1 MQTANKTNNYTVEGL
16 VAKYRD
22 YVKENTPEWHWKLF
36 EYYDFGYNI
45 PTQLVELGHVLYK
58 LSQSEDTL
66 KSEKRK
72 IETEVLKKIDEYY
85 PGSSTDAEFINIVI
99 NQLSGFEYKLT
110 DYIKQQMINCNA
122 DVQLIAV
129 LYRTVAGDKSNN
141 HALKVLFPYIDSF
154 RNNVFDTEEFDF
166 LCNHFMDVISY
177 EFSNKKDWVGTSIEK
192 LFYDLDV
199 PLTRLSSELKDYL
212 NTIEHSP
219 QENSI
224 CIIDDFDM
232 SDFALLYPNAVFAGG
247 GNFGLETALEQV
259 RIFVEEG
266 ITANTIPFSE
276 YVLPEKKSVDFIVF
290 DAMRVVD
297 GSSDFWEI
305 IEPLYDSLKNGCKMI
320 FLITRNGLHRIV
332 NERAIESMVLF
343 NDDFHVSPAGWIS
356 YVDYFSL
363 VKDQDNILIS
373 IEKKKHSKVR
383 VESRKRNIVATVDAK
398 TLDASFLYPGYY
410 LANRPSDGCPLSALA
425 NIDNNFQKAAD
436 NALVVATQHL
446 SNNYQDAYVGHK
458 ALMSKSWYIKESK
471 NYDSNIVAVDKPGV
485 CLYVNDN
492 DLLIGYIHELRDNKY
507 ARLEYIL
514 YLIPQKGID
523 VRYLSALLLS
533 SEVKQQIISVCDGQI
548 DVYFLRIIIDRIIV
562 PKHTPKQR
570 IEFLAEANYEALLSI
585 QQEMKNKHEVYKKAV
600 RMRKHALTQSLS
612 SIEAMFYALNAYRN
626 RQNGKLSNDDVIS
639 RRKMTTV
646 KDAFEFIGPKLKNM
660 MYTLERIA
668 DVEYSFDNA
677 CWINPEQFLED
688 YIAQSV
694 SGWLNFKPV
703 ITWNKGDNLLKQN
716 IIDPLTKELV
726 ASKGNPKSELFFSK
740 DALKHILNNVVANA
754 VSHGFTDTNRN
765 DYQLRFSWHEE
776 GINLVVEIE
785 NNGTPI
791 PSDRDTASLL
801 EYGVS
806 GALHKDGHNGIGCN
820 EIDDIMRRYEGKV
833 EIVST
838 PDKEFTV
845 KYILTFKSK
854 IILSL

>member
-1 MQTANKTNNYTVEGL
+1 MQTANNTNNYTVEGL
-16 VAKYRD
+16 VAKYRTF
-22 YVKENTPEWHWKLF
+22 VKENTPEWHWKLF
-36 EYYDFGYNI
+36 DNYFDLVYNK
-45 PTQLVELGHVLYK
+45 PFL
-58 LSQSEDTL
+58 LSLSKEALED
-66 KSEKRK
+66 EKRK
-72 IETEVLKKIDEYY
+72 IETDY
-85 PGSSTDAEFINIVI
+85 PGSSADAEFINIVI
-99 NQLSGFEYKLT
+99 NELCRHEYKLK
-110 DYIKQQMINCNA
+110 DYIERQMINSNA
-122 DVQLIAV
+122 DVQLIAI
-129 LYRTVAGDKSNN
+129 LYRTVAGEKCNKY
-141 HALKVLFPYIDSF
+141 AMKVLSPYIESF
-154 RNNVFDTEEFDF
+154 SNKVLDTEEFDF
-166 LCNHFMDVISY
+166 LCCHFLEVISY
-177 EFSNKKDWVGTSIEK
+177 EFSNKKDWIGTSPEE
-192 LFYDLDV
+192 LFYDLGV

-224 CIIDDFDM
+224 CIINDFDM

-259 RIFVEEG
+259 RIFAEER

-276 YVLPEKKSVDFIVF
+276 SVLLEKKSVDFIVF
-290 DAMRVVD
+290 DALRVLE
-297 GSSDFWEI
+297 GRSDACEF
-305 IEPLYDSLKNGCKMI
+305 IEPLYDSLKDGGKMI
-320 FLITRNGLHRIV
+320 FLITRNDLTGKYGNDKMVDFFRRIV

-343 NDDFHVSPAGWIS
+343 NEDFHVSPGGWIS
-356 YVDYFSL
+356 YVDYFSIE
-363 VKDQDNILIS
+363 KDQDNILIS

-383 VESRKRNIVATVDAK
+383 IESRKRNIVATVDAN

-410 LANRPSDGCPLSALA
+410 LANRPSDGCPLSLLA
-425 NIDNNFQKAAD
+425 NPDGNIHNVSDD
-436 NALVVATQHL
+436 ALVVATEHL
-446 SNNYQDAYVGHK
+446 SKDYQDAIVGFK
-458 ALMSKSWYIKESK
+458 ILKTKSWYIKESK
-471 NYDSNIVAVDKPGV
+471 YHDSNIVAIDKPGV
-485 CLYVNDN
+485 CLYINDN
-492 DLLIGYIHELRDNKY
+492 ELFTGYIRELRGNKF

-523 VRYLSALLLS
+523 VRYLSTLLLS
-533 SEVKQQIISVCDGQI
+533 AEVKQQIISLCDGQI
-548 DVYFLRIIIDRIIV
+548 DDYFLPKIIDRIIV

-570 IEFLAEANYEALLSI
+570 IEFLAEANYEALLTI
-585 QQEMKNKHEVYKKAV
+585 QQEMKKKHEIYKKAV

-626 RQNGKLSNDDVIS
+626 RQDGKMSNDDIIS
-639 RRKMTTV
+639 RRIMTTV

-660 MYTLERIA
+660 MYTLDRIA

-677 CWINPEQFLED
+677 SWINPEQFIED
-688 YIAQSV
+688 YISQNE

-716 IIDPLTKELV
+716 IIAPLTRELV
-726 ASKGNPKSELFFSK
+726 ARKGDPKSELFFSK

-776 GINLVVEIE
+776 GTSIVVEVE

-820 EIDDIMRRYEGKV
+820 EIDEIMRRYDGKV
-833 EIVST
+833 EIIST
-838 PDKEFTV
+838 PNDEFTV
-845 KYILTFKSK
+845 KYILTFKSH
-854 IILSL
+854 ILFTL